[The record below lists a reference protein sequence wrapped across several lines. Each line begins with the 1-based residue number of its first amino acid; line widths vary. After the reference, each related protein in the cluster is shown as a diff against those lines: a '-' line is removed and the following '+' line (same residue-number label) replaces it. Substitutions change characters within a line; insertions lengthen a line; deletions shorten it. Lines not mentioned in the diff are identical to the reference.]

1 MSPLAKL
8 MSENGITVTLTH
20 LHVVWFDENGKKVEH
35 PMDKWYA
42 LVTREDGRSYGTFYS
57 TGMGHRV
64 FQKFPGGSV
73 RWERKGD
80 KYYRDGKLL
89 SLEEM
94 IKHNHLRLPK
104 DGPNADEVLHCLL
117 NDAQSGSE
125 SFRDFCDNYGMDRDS
140 ISGLKTYLAC
150 QETRDALLRLFGGA
164 LLAELTEAGQDM

>member
-1 MSPLAKL
+1 MTPLAKL

-20 LHVVWFDENGKKVEH
+20 LHVDWFDDEGKKNVN

-42 LVTREDGRSYGTFYS
+42 LIEYRGKSFGTFYS

-89 SLEEM
+89 SLAEM
-94 IKHNHLRLPK
+94 IKLNHLRLPK
-104 DGPNADEVLHCLL
+104 EGPKVDEVLHCLL
-117 NDAQSGSE
+117 NDSQSGSE

-140 ISGLKTYLAC
+140 LSGLKTYLAC
-150 QETRDALLRLFGGA
+150 QETRDALIRMFGGSF
-164 LLAELTEAGQDM
+164 LSQLIEAGQDM